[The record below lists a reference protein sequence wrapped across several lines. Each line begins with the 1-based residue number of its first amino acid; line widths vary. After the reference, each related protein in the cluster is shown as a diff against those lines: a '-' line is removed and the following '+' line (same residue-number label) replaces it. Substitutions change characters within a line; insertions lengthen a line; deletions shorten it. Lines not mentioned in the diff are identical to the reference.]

1 MIRAIQQTAIS
12 YDKPRNSKIFGQ
24 VYRLI
29 SDHQSH
35 SGKSYFADILGLRP
49 SIERAM
55 FPFDSDRALGCLPSL
70 DPTNLQTFAIMR
82 LVIGN

>member
-35 SGKSYFADILGLRP
+35 IGKSYFADLLGLRP
-49 SIERAM
+49 SIECAM
-55 FPFDSDRALGCLPSL
+55 FPFDSDRALERLPS
-70 DPTNLQTFAIMR
+70 
-82 LVIGN
+82 